1 MPTLKKKSDFFETQ
15 EGIEVEKA
23 LRAMVEDSAF
33 STESSYSAN
42 AVIYPNNLISF
53 VDKHMNY
60 LKQHQNVNPTHY
72 LSNLRLMTKIK
83 VKLS

>member
-1 MPTLKKKSDFFETQ
+1 MPTLKKKSDFFETA
-15 EGIEVEKA
+15 EGLEIARA
-23 LRAMVEDSAF
+23 LREMDADNAF
-33 STESSYSAN
+33 STIASYSAN
-42 AVIYPNNLISF
+42 AAVYPDNLIPF

-60 LKQHQNVNPTHY
+60 LKQHQNVNPVHY